1 MARCIDAGA
10 DSQTLV
16 QSLEAL
22 GTGAKFEVEKTKRR
36 GIAASK
42 FRVIGGDG
50 KTHRHLKHI
59 LEIIANS
66 GISERAKQN
75 ASAVFQRL
83 GEAEAKVHDVSIEKV
98 HFHEVGAVDSICDIV
113 GASIGFDL
121 LDIGAVYSSPVN
133 VGSGTVKTEHGI
145 LPVPA
150 PATSELLTGKP
161 IYARGPSLELTTPT
175 GAAIAAT
182 LAVEFG
188 ALPPMRVIASG
199 YGAGDYDF
207 PEHANV
213 LRVLIGETSGASKN
227 PQRSRCSKPI
237 LTIPAR
243 RFSATPW
250 SDCSKPGALDVT
262 LASVQMKKSRP
273 GTLLSVI
280 ARPEDREALA
290 RLIFEE
296 TSTLGLRISS
306 AERRVKAR
314 HSVEIATPHGTVRM
328 KIAENGSF
336 APEYED
342 CRKLARESGVPLK
355 QILAEANL
363 RLSEEL
369 SMKYYLTTPIYYV
382 NAAPHL
388 GTAYSTFA
396 ADLIKRFKKMEGY
409 DPGGPDHGLRR
420 AQPQSGARRAGR
432 GRQPAGVHHQDG
444 GRVHQPMGQARNRL
458 RPFHSHLRPEASR
471 DGALAVRALPKERLH
486 LQRFVHGRVLR

>member
-1 MARCIDAGA
+1 MKICYLDAFSGISGDMTVGALIDAGA
-10 DSQTLV
+10 DSKTLV
-16 QSLEAL
+16 QSLEQL
-22 GTGAKFEVEKTKRR
+22 GTGAKFEIEKTKRR

-50 KTHRHLKHI
+50 KSHRHLKHI
-59 LEIIANS
+59 LKMIAES
-66 GISERAKQN
+66 GISDRAKQN
-75 ASAVFQRL
+75 SSAVFQRL
-83 GEAEAKVHDVSIEKV
+83 GEAEAKVHDISIEQV

-113 GASIGFDL
+113 GACIGFDL

-150 PATSELLTGKP
+150 PATSQLLTGKP

-175 GAAIAAT
+175 GAAIATT
-182 LAVEFG
+182 LAAEFG

-213 LRVLIGETSGASKN
+213 LRVLIGETSGAEESTTVAILEAN
-227 PQRSRCSKPI
+227 IDDSSPQV
-237 LTIPAR
+237 LGYAMEQLLD
-243 RFSATPW
+243 A
-250 SDCSKPGALDVT
+250 GALDVT

-280 ARPEDREALA
+280 ARPEDREAMA

-296 TSTLGLRISS
+296 TSTLGLRIYS
-306 AERRVKAR
+306 AERRVKER
-314 HSVEIATPHGTVRM
+314 HSVDVATPHGTVRM

-363 RLSEEL
+363 S
-369 SMKYYLTTPIYYV
+369 YL
-382 NAAPHL
+382 
-388 GTAYSTFA
+388 
-396 ADLIKRFKKMEGY
+396 
-409 DPGGPDHGLRR
+409 
-420 AQPQSGARRAGR
+420 
-432 GRQPAGVHHQDG
+432 
-444 GRVHQPMGQARNRL
+444 RNR
-458 RPFHSHLRPEASR
+458 RT
-471 DGALAVRALPKERLH
+471 
-486 LQRFVHGRVLR
+486 